1 MKMECNNLT
10 TSCSPPKDY
19 CSKCSH
25 ANYFGKVFVNDT
37 QWAFTFN
44 PQFGPLFVNL
54 DGEPKKVQPAEHN
67 PVWAKFQLWHDKNFN
82 Q

>member
-19 CSKCSH
+19 CRKCSH
-25 ANYFGKVFVNDT
+25 ANYFGEVFVDGK
-37 QWAFTFN
+37 QWRFTFN
-44 PQFGPLFVNL
+44 PYFGPLFVNL
-54 DGEPKKVQPAEHN
+54 DGEPKKVQPSKQT
-67 PVWAKFQLWHDKNFN
+67 VWDAFQIWYDKNFN